1 MKTHLDTAR
10 PQSHRLVAFL
20 VLAFV
25 LTWMWWIPAG
35 LIEQGIIAT
44 GIPTM
49 ALLML
54 GGLGPMA
61 AALVCSS
68 SALGGQGTRRFL
80 RNAFRWRAPRRIY
93 FLATVLIAV
102 SVLGTIP
109 LQLAIGAEWD
119 SAGLLTSMFALV
131 PTFVFTFV
139 LGGGIDEEFGWRAF
153 ALPRLQASSP
163 PWSANLILGVVW
175 SLWHLPLWWNPAVA
189 QYDSNYPMYIVS
201 TTGFS
206 FVLGWLY
213 NSSQGNTMVV
223 VVAHT
228 VANVSYGLQATALDP
243 VFQWIDVVVMGSA
256 GLAIV
261 IATRGKIGLRPT
273 EPAFGEIGATSGT
286 DRHA

>member
-1 MKTHLDTAR
+1 MTTHLSTAPR
-10 PQSHRLVAFL
+10 QRLVAFF

-25 LTWMWWIPAG
+25 FTWAWWIPAG
-35 LIEQGIIAT
+35 LIEQGIVAT

-49 ALLML
+49 VLLIT

-68 SALGGQGTRRFL
+68 SALGGRGLRLFL
-80 RNAFRWRAPRRIY
+80 HNAFRWRASRRSY
-93 FLATVLIAV
+93 LLATAPIAV
-102 SVLGTIP
+102 LVLGTIP
-109 LQLAIGAEWD
+109 VQVAIGAEWD
-119 SAGLLTSMFALV
+119 GAGLMRGMSALV
-131 PTFVFTFV
+131 PMFVFTFV

-153 ALPRLQASSP
+153 ALPGLQASLP

-213 NSSQGNTMVV
+213 NSSQGNTMVA

-228 VANVSYGLQATALDP
+228 VSNVSYGLQAAALDP

-261 IATRGKIGLRPT
+261 LFTRGKIGLRPT
-273 EPAFGEIGATSGT
+273 QPAHGEIRATGGA
-286 DRHA
+286 DRHV